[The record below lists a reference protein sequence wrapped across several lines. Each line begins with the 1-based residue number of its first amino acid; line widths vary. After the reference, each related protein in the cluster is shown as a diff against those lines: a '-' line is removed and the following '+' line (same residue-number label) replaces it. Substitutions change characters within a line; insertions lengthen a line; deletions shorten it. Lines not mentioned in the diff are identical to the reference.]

1 MFITFEGP
9 EGAGKTTLIK
19 ALEATLI
26 LAGSRVLATREPGA
40 GSFGQRVR
48 SLLLDGDTLNPRAEL
63 FLFLADRAEHI
74 ASIVNPALADG
85 KIVLCDRH
93 IDSTVVYQGY
103 GRGFDVQQLRDWNA
117 FATGGRLPDLTLLL
131 DLDPAVGL
139 ARGTKLDRLD
149 REPIEFHQ
157 KIRTG
162 FLAEAARYPNRIRTL
177 DASVP
182 TAELAA
188 KAYELIQQTLAA
200 KAK

>member
-19 ALEATLI
+19 ALEAALTR
-26 LAGSRVLATREPGA
+26 AGTSVLATREPGA

-48 SLLLDGDTLNPRAEL
+48 SLLLDGDTLDPRAEL

-74 ASIVNPALADG
+74 ANIVNPALATG
-85 KIVLCDRH
+85 HTVLCDRH

-103 GRGFDVQQLRDWNA
+103 GRGFEIDQLRDWNQ

-149 REPIEFHQ
+149 REPIEFHER
-157 KIRTG
+157 IRAG
-162 FLAEAARYPNRIRTL
+162 FLAEANLFPDRIQVL
-177 DASVP
+177 DATLS
-182 TAELAA
+182 TEELTQLALG
-188 KAYELIQQTLAA
+188 LITKFA
-200 KAK
+200 